1 MGDIVSSC
9 LLKDKKH
16 IHFIG
21 IGGSGMFPIV
31 QILKSKGFYITGSDN
46 NETET
51 VKIERAM
58 GIPVYMGQRAE
69 NIEGADLIVYTAAI
83 MADNPELI
91 AAKNGK
97 APAIERSVMLGEVSR
112 AFSKT
117 VGVSGTHGK
126 TTTTAMITQILLDA
140 GIDPS
145 VVLGGKLKSIGGSG
159 RVGNGEV
166 FVCEACEFVDTFLKL
181 HPYVSLILN
190 VDEDHLDYF
199 GNIEN
204 IIRSFGKFAMLATGS
219 VIVNGDDENSVK
231 AVEGAK
237 NAGKKIITFGW
248 SENNDY
254 YPADV
259 EYKAGE
265 KSCYTLM
272 KNGEKIAKIS
282 LNIPGKHNILN
293 SVAACAAAGEVG
305 ATPKDFE
312 TGLGNFYGTKR
323 RFEIVSNE
331 SDITVA
337 DDYAHNPKELEVTL
351 GMAKELGYNKV
362 WAVFQPFTFSRT
374 KILFDG
380 FVKALSIA
388 DRVVMSEIMGSREK
402 NTYNIYSEDLRK
414 KIPGSVVI
422 PEFEKIADY
431 VLENAEK
438 GDLVITLGCGDIY
451 KCADI
456 MKRKISEKKNAS
468 K

>member
-1 MGDIVSSC
+1 
-9 LLKDKKH
+9 
-16 IHFIG
+16 
-21 IGGSGMFPIV
+21 
-31 QILKSKGFYITGSDN
+31 
-46 NETET
+46 
-51 VKIERAM
+51 
-58 GIPVYMGQRAE
+58 
-69 NIEGADLIVYTAAI
+69 
-83 MADNPELI
+83 
-91 AAKNGK
+91 
-97 APAIERSVMLGEVSR
+97 
-112 AFSKT
+112 
-117 VGVSGTHGK
+117 
-126 TTTTAMITQILLDA
+126 
-140 GIDPS
+140 
-145 VVLGGKLKSIGGSG
+145 
-159 RVGNGEV
+159 
-166 FVCEACEFVDTFLKL
+166 
-181 HPYVSLILN
+181 
-190 VDEDHLDYF
+190 
-199 GNIEN
+199 
-204 IIRSFGKFAMLATGS
+204 MLATGS